1 MVTWGVFFAVAV
13 NKTSRKLVMADVSHY
28 LLLTLCSFL
37 AYHVIY
43 RQLAPLL
50 LKTLVFRSY
59 CSLDK
64 EKQNYVN
71 WLTVSLIYTSVVGP
85 GALLVH
91 HFDQDLALVAQTG
104 VLRYDSPAVR
114 SLSAILLG
122 YTAGETIVTLTDV
135 DRTDLSLHQFLLHH
149 VVSCWCTLVTC
160 VYPCLP
166 VYSNLVMATEC
177 STICLNIRML
187 LKEFGVPKSTSMN
200 KCNNLVFFLTFSYV
214 RVWLLVSKM
223 YIPVTSLLMTK
234 EFYFLEMPVVITFA
248 FCSQFFVAI
257 NLNWFSRLCRRFSS
271 NDLGYG
277 ND

>member
-1 MVTWGVFFAVAV
+1 MVTWGVFFAAAV

-43 RQLAPLL
+43 RHLTPLL
-50 LKTLVFRSY
+50 LKALAFRPYS
-59 CSLDK
+59 SLDK

-71 WLTVSLIYTSVVGP
+71 FL
-85 GALLVH
+85 
-91 HFDQDLALVAQTG
+91 
-104 VLRYDSPAVR
+104 YDSPAVR

-135 DRTDLSLHQFLLHH
+135 GRTDLSLPQFLLHH

-177 STICLNIRML
+177 STIWLNIRVL

-234 EFYFLEMPVVITFA
+234 EFYFLELPVVITFA

-277 ND
+277 NDG